1 MKGRSYLSALLSVH
15 DKLIQNLSSNQSSCI
30 DTIYLDFA
38 KAFDKVDHGVLLHT
52 FKNWVSLGI
61 WGNGSSTFS
70 RTGNILYVSQEV

>member
-1 MKGRSYLSALLSVH
+1 M
-15 DKLIQNLSSNQSSCI
+15 
-30 DTIYLDFA
+30 IYLDFA
-38 KAFDKVDHGVLLHT
+38 KAFDNVDHGVLLHK